1 MIAVAAIVLS
11 DLFAVVMLFGV
22 YSLLTA
28 ALFMNLDAV
37 DVAFTEAAVGAG
49 VTTVLMLSS
58 LHLTKRWEA
67 MPRRNPLLGLLVVGI
82 TGAALLYAVQDA
94 PLLGDPEAPVHQH
107 VTPRYIEQ
115 GEAEVGMP
123 NLVTA
128 VLASYRGYDTF
139 GETVV
144 IFTAGL
150 AVLLLLGIKDDPR
163 LRPGMSAIGDQV
175 VLRLVVKAL
184 LPLILL
190 FGLYVQFHGD
200 FGAGGGFQAGVIFAT
215 ALVLYDL
222 VFGECRRLLAAG
234 WPALPGLLGAGA
246 RSGSWSASGGTAG
259 GTRRRY
265 HGVLGCAVDLLCL
278 LRPEPPPM
286 SFLPG
291 IFNYLIVVFLMM
303 AGFYVVIAQGNLVK
317 KLVGLGLFQASVFIL
332 YITMGHHHGQSLGW
346 PGAHRC
352 EGRDGLLQSAAT
364 RADSHGHRGRCGHYR
379 GRAGPGGANP

>member
-1 MIAVAAIVLS
+1 MIAVAAILLT

-28 ALFMNLDAV
+28 AVFMDLDAV

-67 MPRRNPLLGLLVVGI
+67 LPRRNPLLGLLVVGV
-82 TGAALLYAVQDA
+82 TGAALVYAVLDA
-94 PLLGDPEAPVHQH
+94 PLLGDPSAPVHQH

-150 AVLLLLGIKDDPR
+150 AVLLLLGIQEDPR
-163 LRPGMSAIGDQV
+163 MRPGVSAIGDQV
-175 VLRLVVKAL
+175 VLRSVVKVL

-215 ALVLYDL
+215 AFVLYDL
-222 VFGECRRLLAAG
+222 VFGDGSARAVVPPGWLHRLAAI
-234 WPALPGLLGAGA
+234 
-246 RSGSWSASGGTAG
+246 
-259 GTRRRY
+259 
-265 HGVLGCAVDLLCL
+265 GVLIYGSVGVYSLLSG
-278 LRPEPPPM
+278 RP
-286 SFLPG
+286 FLD
-291 IFNYLIVVFLMM
+291 Y
-303 AGFYVVIAQGNLVK
+303 
-317 KLVGLGLFQASVFIL
+317 SVL
-332 YITMGHHHGQSLGW
+332 AHDPVHGQHLGV
-346 PGAHRC
+346 
-352 EGRDGLLQSAAT
+352 LLVELGVGIAVFSVVLLIFFAFA
-364 RADSHGHRGRCGHYR
+364 GRGRR
-379 GRAGPGGANP
+379 Q

>member
-1 MIAVAAIVLS
+1 MIAVAAILLS

-67 MPRRNPLLGLLVVGI
+67 LPRRNPLLGLVVVGI
-82 TGAALLYAVQDA
+82 TGAALVYAVIDA
-94 PLLGDPEAPVHQH
+94 PLLGDPTAPVHQH

-115 GEAEVGMP
+115 GQAEVGMP

-150 AVLLLLGIKDDPR
+150 AVLLLLGIQNDPR
-163 LRPGMSAIGDQV
+163 MRPGVSAIGDQV
-175 VLRLVVKAL
+175 VLRLVVKFL

-200 FGAGGGFQAGVIFAT
+200 FGAGGGFQAGVIFGT
-215 ALVLYDL
+215 AFVLYDL
-222 VFGECRRLLAAG
+222 VFGDGSARTVVPPQWLHRLAALGVLLYGGVGIYSLLAG
-234 WPALPGLLGAGA
+234 RPFLDYSALAADPVHGQHL
-246 RSGSWSASGGTAG
+246 
-259 GTRRRY
+259 
-265 HGVLGCAVDLLCL
+265 GVLLVELGVGIAVFSVVLL
-278 LRPEPPPM
+278 
-286 SFLPG
+286 
-291 IFNYLIVVFLMM
+291 IFYAF
-303 AGFYVVIAQGNLVK
+303 
-317 KLVGLGLFQASVFIL
+317 S
-332 YITMGHHHGQSLGW
+332 
-346 PGAHRC
+346 
-352 EGRDGLLQSAAT
+352 GRDL
-364 RADSHGHRGRCGHYR
+364 RR
-379 GRAGPGGANP
+379 

>member
-1 MIAVAAIVLS
+1 MIAVAAIRLS

-28 ALFMNLDAV
+28 ALFMDLDAV

-58 LHLTKRWEA
+58 LHLTKRWEVL
-67 MPRRNPLLGLLVVGI
+67 PRRKPLLSLLVVGI
-82 TGAALLYAVQDA
+82 TGAALVYAVLDA
-94 PLLGDPEAPVHQH
+94 PLLGDPTAPVHQH

-115 GEAEVGMP
+115 GAEEVGMP

-150 AVLLLLGIKDDPR
+150 AVLLLLGIQQDAR
-163 LRPGMSAIGDQV
+163 MRPGVSAIGDQV
-175 VLRLVVKAL
+175 VLRSVVKPL

-215 ALVLYDL
+215 AFVLYDL
-222 VFGECRRLLAAG
+222 VFGDGSARSVVPPGWLHRLAALGVLIYGGVGVYSLLAGKAFLDYS
-234 WPALPGLLGAGA
+234 ALAADPVHGQHLGVLLVELGVGIAVFSVVLLIFYAFSG
-246 RSGSWSASGGTAG
+246 RSRG
-259 GTRRRY
+259 RRR
-265 HGVLGCAVDLLCL
+265 
-278 LRPEPPPM
+278 
-286 SFLPG
+286 
-291 IFNYLIVVFLMM
+291 
-303 AGFYVVIAQGNLVK
+303 
-317 KLVGLGLFQASVFIL
+317 
-332 YITMGHHHGQSLGW
+332 
-346 PGAHRC
+346 
-352 EGRDGLLQSAAT
+352 
-364 RADSHGHRGRCGHYR
+364 
-379 GRAGPGGANP
+379 

>member
-1 MIAVAAIVLS
+1 
-11 DLFAVVMLFGV
+11 LFAVVMLFGV

-28 ALFMNLDAV
+28 AVFMDLDAV

-67 MPRRNPLLGLLVVGI
+67 LPRRNPLLGLLVVGV
-82 TGAALLYAVQDA
+82 TGAALVYAVLDA
-94 PLLGDPEAPVHQH
+94 PLLGDPSAPVHQH

-150 AVLLLLGIKDDPR
+150 AVLLLLGIQEDPR
-163 LRPGMSAIGDQV
+163 MRPGVSAIGDQV
-175 VLRLVVKAL
+175 VLRSVVKVL

-215 ALVLYDL
+215 AFVLYDL
-222 VFGECRRLLAAG
+222 VFGDGSARAVVPPGWLHRLAAIGVLIYGSVGVYSLLAGRPFLDYSVLAHDPVHG
-234 WPALPGLLGAGA
+234 QHL
-246 RSGSWSASGGTAG
+246 
-259 GTRRRY
+259 
-265 HGVLGCAVDLLCL
+265 GVLLVELGVGIAVFSVVLLIFYAFAGRS
-278 LRPEPPPM
+278 LR
-286 SFLPG
+286 
-291 IFNYLIVVFLMM
+291 
-303 AGFYVVIAQGNLVK
+303 
-317 KLVGLGLFQASVFIL
+317 
-332 YITMGHHHGQSLGW
+332 
-346 PGAHRC
+346 R
-352 EGRDGLLQSAAT
+352 
-364 RADSHGHRGRCGHYR
+364 
-379 GRAGPGGANP
+379 

>member
-1 MIAVAAIVLS
+1 MIAVAAILLT

-28 ALFMNLDAV
+28 AVFMDLDAV

-67 MPRRNPLLGLLVVGI
+67 LPRRNPLLGLLVVGV
-82 TGAALLYAVQDA
+82 TGAALVYAVLDA
-94 PLLGDPEAPVHQH
+94 PLLGDPSAPVHQH

-150 AVLLLLGIKDDPR
+150 AVLLLLGIREDPR
-163 LRPGMSAIGDQV
+163 MRPGVSAIGDQV
-175 VLRLVVKAL
+175 VLRSVVKVL

-215 ALVLYDL
+215 AFVLYDL
-222 VFGECRRLLAAG
+222 VFGDGSARAVVPPGWLHRLAAIG
-234 WPALPGLLGAGA
+234 VLIYGSVGVYSLLSGRPFLDYSVLAHDPVHGQHLGVLLVELGVGIAVFSVVLLIFYAFAG
-246 RSGSWSASGGTAG
+246 RG
-259 GTRRRY
+259 RRR
-265 HGVLGCAVDLLCL
+265 
-278 LRPEPPPM
+278 
-286 SFLPG
+286 
-291 IFNYLIVVFLMM
+291 
-303 AGFYVVIAQGNLVK
+303 
-317 KLVGLGLFQASVFIL
+317 
-332 YITMGHHHGQSLGW
+332 
-346 PGAHRC
+346 
-352 EGRDGLLQSAAT
+352 
-364 RADSHGHRGRCGHYR
+364 
-379 GRAGPGGANP
+379 